1 MRFEIK
7 GESVF
12 ATTGGRDF
20 DPAKPVLIFLHGAGF
35 DQSVWNQQSRYFA
48 HRNHSVLAVDF
59 PGNGRSTGKAPA
71 EIGEL
76 ADWVPHL
83 MDASGV
89 EEARLVGHS
98 MGTCGVG
105 MWVRY
110 PADFRHQF
118 DGCRCRNAGPSR
130 TSECREK
137 QSTPGL

>member
-59 PGNGRSTGKAPA
+59 PGNGRSTGKASA
-71 EIGEL
+71 EISEL
-76 ADWVPHL
+76 ADWVQSRCEGLLKSPATMSGL
-83 MDASGV
+83 ASSKWAV
-89 EEARLVGHS
+89 TL
-98 MGTCGVG
+98 
-105 MWVRY
+105 
-110 PADFRHQF
+110 
-118 DGCRCRNAGPSR
+118 
-130 TSECREK
+130 RE
-137 QSTPGL
+137 